1 MVWPPWRYVGRDRYQ
16 AVVPFEAQRASST
29 PLLLTSPVTTSG
41 EPSPFTST
49 GVGVVKRTLALLS
62 VQMIEPVALRRT
74 TLGAFVD
81 TTTLSLPL
89 WSTSATCGVKGTLC
103 PEATRVRHFRFP

>member
-1 MVWPPWRYVGRDRYQ
+1 MFFALLPT
-16 AVVPFEAQRASST
+16 RASNT
-29 PLLLTSPVTTSG
+29 
-41 EPSPFTST
+41 PSPFTST
-49 GVGVVKRTLALLS
+49 RVGVVKRTLALLY
-62 VQMIEPVALRRT
+62 VQMTEPVLLRRT

-89 WSTSATCGVKGTLC
+89 RSTSATCGVKGTLC